1 MIYSAFIHSHLAYVI
16 EIYGNTYT
24 NHLNRLMILNNKLM
38 RILQNAPR
46 ETPVVKLYANFNTF
60 TLPELH
66 TYQILKF
73 IHNCIYH
80 QNKLPSIFSNYIS
93 QNYMIHTHNT
103 STREHLH
110 LEHTYSSL
118 GQRSVKFKGSCLW
131 NSLPDELK
139 SVISALFSCFSV
151 LFVCPLSICIINKY
165 DSYVLRRP
173 ALMEYSLW

>member
-1 MIYSAFIHSHLAYVI
+1 MIYFAFIHSHLAYGN

-24 NHLNRLMILNNKLM
+24 NNLNRLMILNNKLL

-46 ETPVVKLYANFNTF
+46 DTPVVKLYANFSTL

-80 QNKLPSIFSNYIS
+80 QNKLPSIFSNYFS

-103 STREHLH
+103 HTREHLH

-118 GQRSVKFKGSCLW
+118 GQRSIKFKWSCLW

-139 SVISALFSCFSV
+139 SVISAQSFAKKFMIDKSLV
-151 LFVCPLSICIINKY
+151 LL
-165 DSYVLRRP
+165 
-173 ALMEYSLW
+173 